1 MSELSEELTETVN
14 DIVRRGDRDG
24 LLELHALGDRV
35 DDGLW
40 DRAGQET
47 AHLREEGQWPVV
59 DFDNQAQTFE
69 VFEGNEPVCRA
80 SIRQSTSPGSP
91 RQVSPDYRDALEFSG
106 ECRDRHKRAITVYT
120 DGQF

>member
-40 DRAGQET
+40 ERAGQET

-59 DFDNQAQTFE
+59 DFDNDTQTFE
-69 VFEGNEPVCRA
+69 VEEHGETVCQA
-80 SIRQSTSPGSP
+80 SIRQAASPGSP
-91 RQVSPDYRDALEFSG
+91 RQVSPNYRDTLEFSG
-106 ECRDRHKRAITVYT
+106 ECRDRHKRAISIYT

>member
-24 LLELHALGDRV
+24 LLELHALGDRI

-40 DRAGQET
+40 ERAGQET
-47 AHLREEGQWPVV
+47 SHLREQGDWPVV
-59 DFDNQAQTFE
+59 NFDNDTQTFE
-69 VFEGNEPVCRA
+69 VEEHSETVCRA
-80 SIRQSTSPGSP
+80 SIRQATSP
-91 RQVSPDYRDALEFSG
+91 RQTSPDYRGTLEFSG
-106 ECRDRHKRAITVYT
+106 ECRDRHKRAITIYT